1 MKFSNRH
8 NLPAPLVRAIKNDT
22 YPVLTGNGLPVIS
35 VTSLLKPAQ
44 ARALEKLHDA
54 EIETDVSEHIYRL
67 LGQSCH
73 AVLEKA
79 KGPGDISEKRYTTDF
94 DGWTI
99 SGQVDL
105 IEDDGTLSD
114 LKVTSVYSFLLGEKI
129 EWKQQISTYKW
140 LAERNGVVI
149 KKAQIVAILRD
160 WQSSK
165 AGPDEPDYPL
175 APSLTVPIETLSTT
189 EVEALLRERLA
200 LHVKAQV
207 DPSSAPCS
215 PVERWERPEK
225 YAVMQKGKKRAL
237 RLLLSYKEAGEF
249 IKNTGLQNLEIDHRP
264 AVNRRCESFCMA
276 APWCEQ
282 RKALGVEIRG

>member
-1 MKFSNRH
+1 MIWTNKY
-8 NLPAPLVRAIKNDT
+8 NLPQPLVRAIRNDT
-22 YPVLTGNGLPVIS
+22 YPQMGGKTIS

-54 EIETDVSEHIYRL
+54 EIKTDVADHIYRL

-79 KGPGDISEKRYTTDF
+79 KGPGDISEVRYTTEF
-94 DGWTI
+94 EGWTI

-105 IEDDGTLSD
+105 IEADGTLSD
-114 LKVTSVYSFLLGEKI
+114 LKVTSCYSFLLGEKP
-129 EWKQQISTYKW
+129 EWSAQVNTYAW
-140 LAERNGVVI
+140 LARRNGVEV
-149 KKAQIVAILRD
+149 KKMQIVAILRD

-175 APSLTVPIETLSTT
+175 APSLTMPIEMWPD
-189 EVEALLRERLA
+189 EKVEALVRERLS
-200 LHVKAQV
+200 LHVKAQESPV
-207 DPSSAPCS
+207 LAPCR
-215 PVERWERPEK
+215 PLERWERPEK
-225 YAVMQKGKKRAL
+225 FAVMQKGKKRAM
-237 RLLLSYKEAGEF
+237 RLLTSYGEAGEF
-249 IKNTGLQNLEIDHRP
+249 IKNTGLPNLEIDHRP